1 VFFLAEVDGTNIEKW
16 NMTEL
21 INVMI
26 LNTIFLIVYNQ
37 HIEEISYQNSWEYV
51 AVVGAGW
58 KLEEDILKEMQ
69 IEEGEEKEL
78 IFFILFRL
86 RSN

>member
-1 VFFLAEVDGTNIEKW
+1 LIYFHKIAISSIEHASSIPGVVLIYVFLAEVDGTNIEKW

-37 HIEEISYQNSWEYV
+37 HIEEISYQNSWEV

-58 KLEEDILKEMQ
+58 KLEEDI
-69 IEEGEEKEL
+69 
-78 IFFILFRL
+78 
-86 RSN
+86 